1 MDRQTPWS
9 VQEIAAGLPSRRQLF
24 HGEKAKAY
32 VVATL
37 PNVEQLRRTL
47 ASLMGRLKD
56 ERLAMDELAISDSEA
71 TWFFSRLQF
80 DIAAFQAKATRAA
93 NGESGHRLVRDVSS
107 STEFVSH
114 TGYSP
119 EARVGKLDGGSL
131 CCVYPLKIAAT
142 APPETIEWPLVS
154 ALMVEIRAA
163 CRGSDNEE
171 PVAVAERAGDRS
183 ALLEELALRVSSDIF
198 ARIAENRPK
207 MTLSTD
213 IDAMASVLPRRMFQE
228 LLFTRP
234 VVDVS
239 TRIAMLPPSFG
250 TDSALVE
257 VTVRNRTCG
266 SSKESAIAQMDL
278 KAIKV
283 ESKEW
288 HVQPI
293 GDQKLPFQLSS
304 EACWMSVYR
313 VSPLSHGSAE
323 DALAGLRLVNA
334 GNVETGLIARVT
346 VSRLSLDDCNDEAQ
360 VFNVVHYFQAT
371 VSDQQQQ
378 QQNQQNGPTQYISG
392 VSRPFDSAESTAT
405 PDSASLPR
413 LLSTRSDRSSALS
426 SAPAPATVAAAAAA
440 ATHIKPTASF
450 DHQHAIHRYPLP
462 LQTHS
467 QGLHQASSG
476 ARQEQASG
484 LQVTARS
491 ERSDTLGGY
500 SLISPIGT
508 RRHMP
513 PWAEQRSRA
522 ATVNALS
529 LAPRPSIVYPRAS
542 ISTIQSTGSSTT
554 HNHGS
559 RGLALSQDVAK
570 AQSRHVSLT
579 RRKPSLAPSFSMQ
592 PPQAQGP
599 GASIGSIQLSFE
611 APAKVTLGQELTVRV
626 YITNNTNT
634 RYFRLCLVDVSAE
647 DAGSVAREMDT
658 APRGLVSVNHTTD
671 VPPLR
676 PGESTFVALQYIAA
690 TPYFHAIR
698 LLRLLNLDSD
708 LADKALVTIEA
719 PFVVYVD
726 DQS

>member
-1 MDRQTPWS
+1 
-9 VQEIAAGLPSRRQLF
+9 
-24 HGEKAKAY
+24 
-32 VVATL
+32 
-37 PNVEQLRRTL
+37 
-47 ASLMGRLKD
+47 
-56 ERLAMDELAISDSEA
+56 
-71 TWFFSRLQF
+71 
-80 DIAAFQAKATRAA
+80 
-93 NGESGHRLVRDVSS
+93 
-107 STEFVSH
+107 
-114 TGYSP
+114 
-119 EARVGKLDGGSL
+119 
-131 CCVYPLKIAAT
+131 
-142 APPETIEWPLVS
+142 
-154 ALMVEIRAA
+154 MVEIRAA

-413 LLSTRSDRSSALS
+413 LLSTRSD
-426 SAPAPATVAAAAAA
+426 
-440 ATHIKPTASF
+440 
-450 DHQHAIHRYPLP
+450 
-462 LQTHS
+462 
-467 QGLHQASSG
+467 
-476 ARQEQASG
+476 
-484 LQVTARS
+484 
-491 ERSDTLGGY
+491 
-500 SLISPIGT
+500 
-508 RRHMP
+508 
-513 PWAEQRSRA
+513 
-522 ATVNALS
+522 
-529 LAPRPSIVYPRAS
+529 
-542 ISTIQSTGSSTT
+542 
-554 HNHGS
+554 
-559 RGLALSQDVAK
+559 
-570 AQSRHVSLT
+570 
-579 RRKPSLAPSFSMQ
+579 
-592 PPQAQGP
+592 
-599 GASIGSIQLSFE
+599 
-611 APAKVTLGQELTVRV
+611 
-626 YITNNTNT
+626 
-634 RYFRLCLVDVSAE
+634 
-647 DAGSVAREMDT
+647 
-658 APRGLVSVNHTTD
+658 
-671 VPPLR
+671 
-676 PGESTFVALQYIAA
+676 
-690 TPYFHAIR
+690 
-698 LLRLLNLDSD
+698 
-708 LADKALVTIEA
+708 
-719 PFVVYVD
+719 
-726 DQS
+726 